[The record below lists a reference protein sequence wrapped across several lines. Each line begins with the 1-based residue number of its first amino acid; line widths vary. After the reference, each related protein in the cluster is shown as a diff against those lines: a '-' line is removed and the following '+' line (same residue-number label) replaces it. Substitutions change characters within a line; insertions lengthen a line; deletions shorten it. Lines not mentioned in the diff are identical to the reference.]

1 MSTINKKSLMFNLN
15 DLFNVLQTK
24 GNTRL
29 EYLTNGNQ
37 AFICLMLSEI
47 FRHPASPS
55 KAPAGSLENSSQFEK
70 SLAVLLYLLSCQ
82 LVYHS

>member
-1 MSTINKKSLMFNLN
+1 MSTINKKNLMFNLN
-15 DLFNVLQTK
+15 DLFAVLQTK

-37 AFICLMLSEI
+37 AFICFSEI
-47 FRHPASPS
+47 FGHPASPS

-70 SLAVLLYLLSCQ
+70 SLAVLLYLLNCQ
-82 LVYHS
+82 LVNHS